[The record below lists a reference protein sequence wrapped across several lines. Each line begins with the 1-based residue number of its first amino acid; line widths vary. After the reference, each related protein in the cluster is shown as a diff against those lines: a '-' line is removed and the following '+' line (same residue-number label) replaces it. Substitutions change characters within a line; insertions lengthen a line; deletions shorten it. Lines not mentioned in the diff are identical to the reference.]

1 MILKCCRKYVVGEPP
16 ESSLSRDHWVS
27 VLKLSTMWELQ
38 ALRNA
43 AIQHLDGLGDIDPVD
58 KCVLAMQYDV
68 KEWMLAA
75 LVKLAQR
82 PEPISTEEGR
92 RMGFET
98 ALKLSAVREKV
109 RLCCGDTSVYQRS
122 CGSCGLYGPV
132 HKFGHLV
139 AGDRDPATGGLDFTP
154 LLQTAFG
161 L

>member
-1 MILKCCRKYVVGEPP
+1 MAQYSRKYFIGKSP
-16 ESSLSRDHWVS
+16 ESNLGRDQWVS
-27 VLKLSTMWELQ
+27 VLKLSTMWEFR
-38 ALRNA
+38 APRNA

-58 KCVLAMQYDV
+58 KFVLALQYDV
-68 KEWMLAA
+68 KEWMLTE

-109 RLCCGDTSVYQRS
+109 KLCNGDSGIYHRS
-122 CGSCGLYGPV
+122 CGSCGWCGSVPKY
-132 HKFGHLV
+132 GHLV
-139 AGDRDPATGGLDFTP
+139 VGDRDPATKELDFTS
-154 LLQTAFG
+154 LLRTAFD